1 MAKAMEEV
9 SRRNS
14 GSHRRVSPQMSLT
27 VPNSGSAQ
35 QMLQPS
41 PSASSAS
48 GGGGAVPGGGVMP
61 PGNGAAT
68 ARHLAPPLGGL
79 PPPPT
84 ESELQAQ
91 RRFSEVNAAIERH
104 NSRRQAKRSQSV
116 MYRNKKKT
124 NRRNSEIGGPDFD
137 PFQQHPNAVR
147 QQQQLQQQQQLHLQQ
162 QQQPYLRVI
171 PGLQPPLPLQAT
183 RSAPSPSMQRQ
194 MQ

>member
-1 MAKAMEEV
+1 MVAKAMEEV

-14 GSHRRVSPQMSLT
+14 GSHRRVSPQMSLA
-27 VPNSGSAQ
+27 VPNTGPGQ
-35 QMLQPS
+35 QQQLMAPS
-41 PSASSAS
+41 PSASSANS
-48 GGGGAVPGGGVMP
+48 A
-61 PGNGAAT
+61 NSS
-68 ARHLAPPLGGL
+68 RHLAPPTGVGL

-147 QQQQLQQQQQLHLQQ
+147 QQQQMQQQQQVMQQQQVLQQQQ

-183 RSAPSPSMQRQ
+183 RSAPSPSMSRQ